1 MSGGHS
7 GKDIAEN
14 RGNPIVELGSLL
26 KKFNQNED
34 LYINSIE
41 GGTWVTS
48 IPREVECTVTMH
60 QLDSKKTDELFVL
73 LTEFLQKK
81 YTNNNISA
89 SIKKM
94 NTSTLAFD
102 KETTNKVIQYISNF
116 PAGSILKNEK
126 TNDTIF
132 SANLGTIF
140 VEDESI
146 YIENSIRSNL
156 TPNITS
162 QLIEKLKKEETSN
175 GFNTIGTYDFP
186 RIFTRYR
193 I

>member
-1 MSGGHS
+1 
-7 GKDIAEN
+7 
-14 RGNPIVELGSLL
+14 
-26 KKFNQNED
+26 
-34 LYINSIE
+34 
-41 GGTWVTS
+41 
-48 IPREVECTVTMH
+48 MH

>member
-1 MSGGHS
+1 MNGGHS

-26 KKFNQNED
+26 KKLNENGD

-48 IPREVECTVTMH
+48 IPREVKCTVTMP
-60 QLDSKKTDELFVL
+60 QLDSKKIDELFVL
-73 LTEFLQKK
+73 LTEFLQEK

-89 SIKKM
+89 SIEKM

-126 TNDTIF
+126 NNDTIF

-140 VEDESI
+140 VENESI

-162 QLIEKLKKEETSN
+162 QLIEKFKKEEISH
-175 GFNTIGTYDFP
+175 GFKTIGTYDFP
-186 RIFTRYR
+186 RIFTRY
-193 I
+193 